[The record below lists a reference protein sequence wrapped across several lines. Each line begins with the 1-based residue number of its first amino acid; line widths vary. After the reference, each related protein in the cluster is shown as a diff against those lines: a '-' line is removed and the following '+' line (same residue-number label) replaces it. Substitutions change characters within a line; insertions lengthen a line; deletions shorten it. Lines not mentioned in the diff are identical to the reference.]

1 MRLLVDLARRDPE
14 LALVTATGDL
24 AAHRPLRRVVEDAR
38 GWDMFRALAEMLAA
52 ADLTPADLEAL
63 VATTGPGPL
72 SGTRYGLAIVRALH
86 TATGRPVIG
95 LPSFFGLA
103 DPNLAAPQPI
113 RYPLDRGLVATAVVT
128 VRPDGWQLAEVA
140 LLAGTHELPPPAFA
154 AVALARAAAAATPG
168 APDTLAPIYLRE
180 PDTRPQMDGL
190 GRPLSAGVPA

>member
-38 GWDMFRALAEMLAA
+38 GWDMFRALAELLAA
-52 ADLTPADLEAL
+52 ADLTPAELEAL

-72 SGTRYGLAIVRALH
+72 SGTRYGLAVVRALH

-95 LPSFFGLA
+95 LPSYFGLA
-103 DPNLAAPQPI
+103 DPNLAAPQPV

-128 VRPDGWQLAEVA
+128 VRSGGWQLADVA
-140 LLAGTHELPPPAFA
+140 LTEGAHEMPPPAFSA
-154 AVALARAAAAATPG
+154 AVFSRAAAAATPG

-180 PDTRPQMDGL
+180 PDTRPQTDGL
-190 GRPLSAGVPA
+190 GRPLPAGVPA